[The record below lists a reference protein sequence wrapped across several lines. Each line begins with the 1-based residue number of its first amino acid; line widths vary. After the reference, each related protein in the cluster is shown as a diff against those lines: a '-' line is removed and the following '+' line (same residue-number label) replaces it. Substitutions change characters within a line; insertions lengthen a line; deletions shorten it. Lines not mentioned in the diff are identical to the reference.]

1 MAQRVNPII
10 YRLGATKLWNFKY
23 SEKKLSEQP
32 NFDFQNLEFKKFI
45 LKFFKD
51 KSFDVHEYKINY
63 CNNGYLNIFLSCYKI
78 PKKDFVTNKIN
89 TNNNV
94 YLLDNNFLTPE
105 DYFNYRLLNYSNNIV
120 NQNYSNQKLNIFKKK
135 LTSKSSKF
143 NNLEDNSNYINSA
156 QNINKSELSF
166 FLNDFVDSLIKFIGK
181 KLTVVLT
188 FQILT
193 KTIKKNLNKKTIEFL
208 QKKVTRLNKYKQNS
222 FFKEGINTLYIC
234 SKQNNSANLLAEF
247 IAIQLKKNKKQYNK
261 FFLNFIKKCLKS
273 FKKENSLKTNNIK
286 IQIKGRLSRSSRA
299 KKMVFRIANKL
310 PILTIKANVDYS
322 EKVAYTS
329 NGTIGVKVWIYNQN

>member
-10 YRLGATKLWNFKY
+10 YRLGATKFWNFKY
-23 SEKKLSEQP
+23 NEKKLSEQSHL
-32 NFDFQNLEFKKFI
+32 DFQNLELKKFTS
-45 LKFFKD
+45 KFFKD
-51 KSFDVHEYKINY
+51 KGFDVHEYKINY
-63 CNNGYLNIFLSCYKI
+63 CNNGYLHIFLSCYKI
-78 PKKDFVTNKIN
+78 PKKDFVNTKSTSNIN
-89 TNNNV
+89 AS
-94 YLLDNNFLTPE
+94 LLENNFLTTE
-105 DYFNYRLLNYSNNIV
+105 DYFNYRLLNYSNNII
-120 NQNYSNQKLNIFKKK
+120 NQNYSTQKLNIVKKN
-135 LTSKSSKF
+135 LTNKYSKF
-143 NNLEDNSNYINSA
+143 SNLEENTTYINSIKT
-156 QNINKSELSF
+156 INKIELSF
-166 FLNDFVDSLIKFIGK
+166 FLNDFVESLLKFIGK
-181 KLTVVLT
+181 QLTIILT

-193 KTIKKNLNKKTIEFL
+193 KTIKKNLNKKTVEFIK
-208 QKKVTRLNKYKQNS
+208 KKVTRLNKYRQNN

-261 FFLNFIKKCLKS
+261 FFFNFIKKCLKS

-329 NGTIGVKVWIYNQN
+329 NGTVGVKVWIYNQN